1 MPRFLVKYR
10 KVLFVLM
17 TVLAIAAALAVPHIN
32 INTDMTR
39 YMPDSYPMK
48 QGLDLMEAQLPALQG
63 QMQEFGSTMFADG
76 KDLMPTDL
84 PRTLAIGVGLLF
96 LVLLVM
102 CSSVMEVGLFLL
114 TTGFAVVL
122 NMGTNA
128 LFPSVSMI
136 TNTLTPVLQMVLS
149 MDYSIILMNWY
160 RQEKAAGKAPE
171 AAMQG
176 AVGGA
181 ASSILSSAFTTIVS
195 LMMLCFIKFKIGAD
209 LGLVLSKGV
218 AFSLLC
224 NFTVLPFLILAADR
238 AVEATRKKVPVFPA
252 ASLSRFAYRFRYPLT
267 AVFLLVFATFAY
279 LQRRTPLTFE
289 PQWESTATDEP
300 VGENAVLLVYPNSL
314 EAAIPALMD
323 TLTSLPG
330 VHQGISYPSL
340 VQRRRSPEEMS
351 ALFREFSPGEASAFP
366 EGMLSL
372 VYYARFHPQRT
383 ERLSFKEMMDLV
395 EELQQQGLIPADFES
410 GLDLDA
416 LFTQPEPPAKEVP
429 VDTVAV
435 EVVPA
440 FRADT
445 LAAAPADTLTPAAPA
460 PPPERPN
467 LYERYTSSYTA
478 PEMAK
483 LLQFNERQLTML
495 YRMAGRRNQSM
506 TPGEM
511 ISFVKEKILPNKRY
525 AAFMPKGAPE
535 RLAAFEAQLDSVL
548 AAGPPPALPP
558 AVTDTLLPE
567 RPLVAQATPA
577 PADTL
582 PPAPQPVEVPE
593 VVAPP
598 TPIEVLAQM
607 AFSSMHY
614 SSSRIHSALSAA
626 GISVPKEQLDLLF
639 LYSGARKG
647 TDPEWKMSPEEL
659 LTFVADTLLLDPAFS
674 GFVPDSTRALV
685 TEAREELLLGVGKLR
700 GAEYSGAVLLSEY
713 PMESDSTFVF
723 IDRIRALSDEYLP
736 GTHYWIGESEM
747 YKEMKEAFPK
757 ELLLLTL
764 LTVLSIFLI
773 VALTFRSVFIPIPLV
788 MTVLSGIYVNV
799 WASGLGGSEM
809 YYLSYLIIQSIL
821 MGATIDYTILF
832 THYYLEGRRESGVA
846 EALAGAYRGSSHSI
860 LTSGLIL
867 VVVPYVMF
875 LVMKDPMIAS
885 ILRSLSVGALAI
897 LVLVLFVL
905 PGVVAALD
913 RLMGRR

>member
-10 KVLFVLM
+10 KVLFALM
-17 TVLAIAAALAVPHIN
+17 TVLAITAALAVPHIS

-76 KDLMPTDL
+76 SDLMPTDL
-84 PRTLAIGVGLLF
+84 PRTLAIGVSLLF

-102 CSSVMEVGLFLL
+102 CSSVMEVVLFLL

-224 NFTVLPFLILAADR
+224 NFTVLPFLILAADK

-252 ASLSRFAYRFRYPLT
+252 ESLSRLAYRFRYPLT

-289 PQWESTATDEP
+289 PQWESVATDEP
-300 VGENAVLLVYPNSL
+300 VGENALLLIYPNSL
-314 EAAIPALMD
+314 AEAIPALMD

-340 VQRRRSPEEMS
+340 VQRRRTPAQMS
-351 ALFREFSPGEASAFP
+351 ALFREFSHGEASAFP
-366 EGMLSL
+366 EEMLSL
-372 VYYARFHPQRT
+372 LYYARFHPQRT
-383 ERLSFKEMMDLV
+383 ERLSFREMMDLV
-395 EELQQQGLIPADFES
+395 EELEQKGLIPAGFES
-410 GLDLDA
+410 GLDMDA
-416 LFTQPEPPAKEVP
+416 LLVQPGPPVEAVPADTMAVVEVP
-429 VDTVAV
+429 L
-435 EVVPA
+435 PA
-440 FRADT
+440 ADT
-445 LAAAPADTLTPAAPA
+445 LAAAPADTLSPAAPA

-467 LYERYTSSYTA
+467 LYEQYTRSYTA

-525 AAFMPKGAPE
+525 AAFMPKGAGE
-535 RLAAFEAQLDSVL
+535 QLAAFEAQLDSVL
-548 AAGPPPALPP
+548 SAGPSPAAPPV
-558 AVTDTLLPE
+558 VTDTLPE
-567 RPLVAQATPA
+567 RPLVAQALPA

-582 PPAPQPVEVPE
+582 PPAPQPVEVLE

-614 SSSRIHSALSAA
+614 SSSRVHSALSAA

-639 LYSGARKG
+639 FYSGARKG

-685 TEAREELLLGVGKLR
+685 TEAREELLSGVGKLR

-875 LVMKDPMIAS
+875 LVMTDPMIAS

-913 RLMGRR
+913 RLMGRRE